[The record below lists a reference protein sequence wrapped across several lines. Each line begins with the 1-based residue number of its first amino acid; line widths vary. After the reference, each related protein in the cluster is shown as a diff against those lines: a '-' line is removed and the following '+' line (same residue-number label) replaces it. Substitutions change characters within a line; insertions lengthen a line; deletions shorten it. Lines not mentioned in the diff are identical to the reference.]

1 MVAVDTSTLIAF
13 LEGESGKDV
22 TTFIEHLKKTDVFI
36 PQLVVSE
43 ILSDATLTTSTLAPI
58 LALPRLL
65 IEVGFWE
72 RAGVSRSKVLAH
84 KRKAR
89 LADTLIAQSCI
100 DHRCALITR
109 DGDFKNFARYCGLEL
124 VR

>member
-13 LEGESGKDV
+13 LEGESGADV
-22 TTFIEHLKKTDVFI
+22 AAFIKHLKKSDVFL
-36 PQLVVSE
+36 PQPVVSE
-43 ILSDATLTTSTLAPI
+43 ILSDATLASSTLVPI

-65 IEVGFWE
+65 VEIGFWE
-72 RAGVSRSKVLAH
+72 RAGLSRSKVLA
-84 KRKAR
+84 REGKAR

-109 DGDFKNFARYCGLEL
+109 DGDFKNFKRYCGLVL
-124 VR
+124 AC